1 MNHGT
6 ESNRK
11 RWEQLTAE
19 QKAAV
24 ERIRAEHRTPE
35 YRAEEKQIRDLV
47 REEFP
52 PLVADGPLLDV
63 LAALRS
69 ERERQGLSLTDI
81 MERSK
86 IDRATV
92 NKLENG
98 KIPNPTYSTM
108 KAYAKALGLRLAWK
122 LEPTPV
128 ETGSKS

>member
-11 RWEQLTAE
+11 RWEQLTPE
-19 QKAAV
+19 QKASI

-35 YRAEEKQIRDLV
+35 YRAEEKRVRDLV
-47 REEFP
+47 REEFL

-63 LAALRS
+63 LAALRC

-86 IDRATV
+86 IDRATI

-108 KAYAKALGLRLAWK
+108 KAYARALGLRLAWK
-122 LEPTPV
+122 LEPMPL
-128 ETGSKS
+128 ETYSKS